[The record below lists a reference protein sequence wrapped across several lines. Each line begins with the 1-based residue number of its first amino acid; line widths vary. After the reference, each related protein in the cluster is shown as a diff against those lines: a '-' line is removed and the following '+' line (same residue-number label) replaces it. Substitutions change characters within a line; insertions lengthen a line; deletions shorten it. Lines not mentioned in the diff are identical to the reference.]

1 MKLISALLLLL
12 LLLGAAAAAAPL
24 TNDDVTKMV
33 RAGLDEGIVIAAIQ
47 NSEPKFDTTPE
58 GLIALAEAKVPKTIV
73 TAMIERSAKKPPAEA
88 QVDELTAAGIAEG
101 LIPAAGIEVADETQ
115 GVVLQVGAEGQR
127 LAYTKP
133 SHVARVR
140 GLGLGGAGGYLCL
153 PGTRAKLRLTNKV
166 PVFLVWLPRDA
177 QPEQFV
183 DLTVWAVRK
192 NNTREI
198 IRMNAGGFGG
208 SVRTGFPSE
217 RLVALEFTPV
227 GPPNATGQIRFQ
239 IKPRQPLAAGEYV
252 LVVSGGRYFDFGV
265 DP

>member
-1 MKLISALLLLL
+1 MIHKIPTVLALCLF
-12 LLLGAAAAAAPL
+12 GVAAIAAPM
-24 TNDDVTKMV
+24 TNEDVVKMV
-33 RAGLDEGIVIAAIQ
+33 KAGLDEAIIVSSIQ
-47 NSEPKFDTTPE
+47 NSEPKFDTSPD
-58 GLIALAEAKVPKTIV
+58 GLIALGDAKVPKTIV
-73 TAMIERSAKKPPAEA
+73 TAIIERSAKKPPAES

-101 LIPAAGIEVADETQ
+101 LIPATGSEDADETQ

-140 GLGLGGAGGYLCL
+140 GLGFGGAGGYLCL

-166 PVFLVWLPRDA
+166 PVFFVWLPRDA

-198 IRMNAGGFGG
+198 IRTNAGGFGG

-217 RLVALEFTPV
+217 RLVALEFTPA

-239 IKPRQPLAAGEYV
+239 IKPRQPLASGEYV
-252 LVVSGGRYFDFGV
+252 LVVRGGRYFDFGV